1 MAVIALAL
9 GLLLVGL
16 LTQAPI
22 LQFADYHDLADQ
34 RPLLGFPHFWNVASN
49 LPFVVVGAMGL
60 ELLRRRPA
68 GASPAWAALF
78 GGTTLVFFGSAYYH
92 LDPRDATLVWDRLPI
107 GVAFMGFFVALISE
121 HTREGGR
128 RVAQRML
135 LPLIL
140 FSIGAVYWW
149 RFTGDLS
156 LWVWVQLAPML
167 AIVLALGFLPAQYTH
182 RRYLLYALGCYALA
196 KAFELGDRPIMEWS
210 GGALSG
216 HSVKHVAAAAGV
228 LCFYAMLK
236 KRSAIR

>member
-1 MAVIALAL
+1 MAVIGLVLA
-9 GLLLVGL
+9 LLLVGV

-22 LQFADYHDLADQ
+22 EQFADYHQLADQ
-34 RPLLGFPHFWNVASN
+34 RSVFGIPNFWNVISN
-49 LPFVVVGAMGL
+49 LPFLIVGWMGL
-60 ELLRRRPA
+60 DLLRRRPA

-78 GGTTLVFFGSAYYH
+78 AGTTLVFFGSAYYH

-107 GVAFMGFFVALISE
+107 GVAFMGFFAALIGE
-121 HTREGGR
+121 HSRGNGNR
-128 RVAQRML
+128 PL

-167 AIVLALGFLPAQYTH
+167 AIVLALSFLPGRYTH
-182 RRYLLYALGCYALA
+182 RRYMLYALACYALA
-196 KAFELGDRPIMEWS
+196 KAFELGDRQAMEWS

-216 HSVKHVAAAAGV
+216 HSLKHVAAAAGV

-236 KRSAIR
+236 KRTVIR